1 MTRQLNIRS
10 DKALVAAR
18 GMAHRLNESTTRV
31 VLDALRRL
39 DRKTE
44 RIPTYE
50 ELSKRDRLFADRLL
64 ALARAGRSEGDPSA
78 SSEHGYLY
86 DEDGAPK

>member
-10 DKALVAAR
+10 DEAFRAAR
-18 GMAHRLNESTTRV
+18 RISHTLKQPTARV

-44 RIPTYE
+44 KVPAYAD
-50 ELSKRDRLFADRLL
+50 LSEADRLFADRLL
-64 ALARAGRSEGDPSA
+64 ALARAGRSEGDPAA
-78 SSEHGYLY
+78 SSDHDYLY
-86 DEDGAPK
+86 DERGAPK

>member
-18 GMAHRLNESTTRV
+18 RLGHRLNQSTTRV

-39 DRKTE
+39 DRKT
-44 RIPTYE
+44 RKVPAYGD
-50 ELSKRDRLFADRLL
+50 LSKRDRVFADRLL
-64 ALARAGRSEGDPSA
+64 ALARAGRSEGDSTA
-78 SSEHGYLY
+78 SSEHEYLY
-86 DEDGAPK
+86 DQNGAPK